1 MLTIAA
7 FIFAIAVLVAV
18 HEWGHFAM
26 ARLCGV
32 RVLRF
37 SIGFGPRL
45 IGWTSPQ
52 TATEFVVCALP
63 LGGYVKMLD
72 ERDGAV
78 EANMRACAFNTQ
90 PLKKRVAI
98 VMAGP
103 FANLL
108 LAVLIYSLVNWIG
121 IEQPQARLSM
131 PLADSVAQRA
141 GFQGRERV
149 LAVAFDNETSVEVTS
164 FDDFRWWLTRA
175 AIGYRN
181 LKVELQQDD
190 GLLVSK
196 TLELASMESSNA
208 DSALFRS
215 IGLVSPY
222 SPAQLG
228 EVVRGGAAERAGL
241 ISGDVILAVDDLR
254 IVDANQLRDHIRNSG
269 RNGVISQQKWLIK
282 RNFVEILKYVTP
294 MQVTEQGRIIGRI
307 GAVVGAMPDMV
318 TVRYGFFDGIYR
330 SVTRTWELSVLTLK
344 MMGQIVTGQSSL
356 KNLSGPLTIAD
367 YAGKS
372 ASIGVIQFAVF
383 LALVS
388 VSLGVLNL
396 LPLPMLDGGHLVY
409 YLWEFFAGSPI
420 SDSWMERL
428 QRVGLV
434 VLMAMMSIAIFNDI
448 TRLWG

>member
-1 MLTIAA
+1 VLTIAA
-7 FIFAIAVLVAV
+7 FIFAIALLVAV

-26 ARLCGV
+26 ARFCGV

-45 IGWTSPQ
+45 MGWTSQ
-52 TATEFVVCALP
+52 YTATEFVVCALP

-72 ERDGAV
+72 ERDGV
-78 EANMRACAFNTQ
+78 VDANMRAYAFNSQ
-90 PLKKRVAI
+90 PLKKRAAI

-103 FANLL
+103 LANLL
-108 LAVLIYSLVNWIG
+108 LAALIYSLVNWIG
-121 IEQPQARLSM
+121 MDQPQARLSM
-131 PLADSVAQRA
+131 PIADSVAQRA

-149 LAVAFDNETSVEVTS
+149 LAVAFDNENAIEVTS

-175 AIGYRN
+175 ALGHRN

-190 GLLVSK
+190 GLLVSR

-208 DSALFRS
+208 DGALFRS

-228 EVVRGGAAERAGL
+228 DVVIGGAAERAGL

-269 RNGVISQQKWLIK
+269 RNGLISQQKWLIK

-294 MQVTEQGRIIGRI
+294 MQVTEQGRTIGRI
-307 GAVVGAMPDMV
+307 SAVVGAMPDMV

-330 SVTRTWELSVLTLK
+330 SVARTWELSVLTLK
-344 MMGQIVTGQSSL
+344 MMGQIATGQSSL

-372 ASIGVIQFAVF
+372 ASMGATQFAIF

-396 LPLPMLDGGHLVY
+396 LPLPILDGGHLVY
-409 YLWEFFAGSPI
+409 YLWEFFVGSPI
-420 SDSWMERL
+420 SDSWMDRL

-434 VLMAMMSIAIFNDI
+434 VLMVMMSIAVFNDI
-448 TRLWG
+448 TRLLG